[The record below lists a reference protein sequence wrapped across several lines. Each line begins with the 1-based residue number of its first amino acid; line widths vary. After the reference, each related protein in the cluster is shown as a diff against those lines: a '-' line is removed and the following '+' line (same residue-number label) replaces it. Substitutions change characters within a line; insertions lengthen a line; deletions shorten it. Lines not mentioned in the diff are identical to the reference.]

1 MALFPIDLHF
11 KCKILLNRNR
21 EIWYV
26 LIYRMHKDINVFFFF
41 QTRIT
46 QLFDLSIY
54 SSRLW
59 GFFSRDHVWLE
70 WVSRVATSASYL
82 PNKINPPPVSWD
94 RKFPPKFFRPVSL
107 ERIEIPEGW
116 LSLTDIQTPE
126 MGLTWK
132 IRQISEEYRS
142 WYSSLFFFSSFLDHY
157 KMTKINQFF
166 SFNRRKKLRFFLLS
180 F

>member
-1 MALFPIDLHF
+1 MFMINIIIFSYFIFGIFLIDLHF

-26 LIYRMHKDINVFFFF
+26 LIYTRVLMFFFF

-142 WYSSLFFFSSFLDHY
+142 WYSSLFF
-157 KMTKINQFF
+157 
-166 SFNRRKKLRFFLLS
+166 LLLL
-180 F
+180 

>member
-1 MALFPIDLHF
+1 MFMINIIIFSYFIFGIFPIDLHF

-82 PNKINPPPVSWD
+82 PNKINPPPS
-94 RKFPPKFFRPVSL
+94 R
-107 ERIEIPEGW
+107 EIV
-116 LSLTDIQTPE
+116 
-126 MGLTWK
+126 
-132 IRQISEEYRS
+132 
-142 WYSSLFFFSSFLDHY
+142 
-157 KMTKINQFF
+157 N
-166 SFNRRKKLRFFLLS
+166 FLLS
-180 F
+180 FFGQSLWKGLKFQKGG

>member
-1 MALFPIDLHF
+1 M
-11 KCKILLNRNR
+11 
-21 EIWYV
+21 
-26 LIYRMHKDINVFFFF
+26 FFFF

-157 KMTKINQFF
+157 KMTKINQSF
-166 SFNRRKKLRFFLLS
+166 SFNRRKNYDSFCSLFKLLYMNITYNYLQLLLS
-180 F
+180 SIVMLIIML

>member
-1 MALFPIDLHF
+1 
-11 KCKILLNRNR
+11 
-21 EIWYV
+21 
-26 LIYRMHKDINVFFFF
+26 MHKDINVFFFF

-157 KMTKINQFF
+157 KMTKINQSF
-166 SFNRRKKLRFFLLS
+166 SFNRRKNYDSFCSLFKLLYMNITYNYLQLLLS
-180 F
+180 SIVMLIIML

>member
-1 MALFPIDLHF
+1 M
-11 KCKILLNRNR
+11 R
-21 EIWYV
+21 
-26 LIYRMHKDINVFFFF
+26 FFFE
-41 QTRIT
+41 RP
-46 QLFDLSIY
+46 
-54 SSRLW
+54 
-59 GFFSRDHVWLE
+59 
-70 WVSRVATSASYL
+70 RVAWMGFKGRNFRVIPSEQ
-82 PNKINPPPVSWD
+82 NQPPPVSWD

-166 SFNRRKKLRFFLLS
+166 SFNRRKNYDSFCSLFKLLYMNITYNYLQLLLS
-180 F
+180 SIVMLIIML

>member
-1 MALFPIDLHF
+1 
-11 KCKILLNRNR
+11 
-21 EIWYV
+21 
-26 LIYRMHKDINVFFFF
+26 MHKDINVFFFF

-94 RKFPPKFFRPVSL
+94 RKFPPKFFRLVSL

-166 SFNRRKKLRFFLLS
+166 SFNRRKNYDSFCSLFKLLYMNITYNYLQLLLS
-180 F
+180 SIVMLIIML